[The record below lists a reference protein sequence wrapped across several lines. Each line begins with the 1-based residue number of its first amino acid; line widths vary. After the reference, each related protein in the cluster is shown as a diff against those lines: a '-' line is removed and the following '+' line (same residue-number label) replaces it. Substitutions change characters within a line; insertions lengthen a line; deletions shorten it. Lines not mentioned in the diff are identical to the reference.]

1 MRNAE
6 DLERLHERILETAR
20 GVVRAKRLNEFTVK
34 EIALQLRDEY
44 PEFTERAIRTDV
56 ISRCRQIAPDQNTA
70 IHGDFERIG
79 HGAYRLLGASDN
91 LEKFGEPGLKRTQS
105 RIEKHGEY
113 GKCEVAGWRYEGDS
127 VWHVK
132 VWADNRDVR
141 RNKYK
146 VLSGMFEPEAASQ
159 AEQEAVLSLIAKWE
173 SELATIRSRPGSPPG
188 PRFGRPT

>member
-1 MRNAE
+1 M
-6 DLERLHERILETAR
+6 
-20 GVVRAKRLNEFTVK
+20 
-34 EIALQLRDEY
+34 
-44 PEFTERAIRTDV
+44 

-105 RIEKHGEY
+105 RIEKHGDR
-113 GKCEVAGWRYEGDS
+113 KCEVAGWRYEGDS

-132 VWADNRDVR
+132 VGRQQNIR

-146 VLSGMFEPEAASQ
+146 VLSGMFEPEAASR

-173 SELATIRSRPGSPPG
+173 SELATIRSRPGYPPG
-188 PRFGRPT
+188 PRFGRPTWSCPRLLARDLCVLSGSSVPKPSGFDTHHIVVAPDKE